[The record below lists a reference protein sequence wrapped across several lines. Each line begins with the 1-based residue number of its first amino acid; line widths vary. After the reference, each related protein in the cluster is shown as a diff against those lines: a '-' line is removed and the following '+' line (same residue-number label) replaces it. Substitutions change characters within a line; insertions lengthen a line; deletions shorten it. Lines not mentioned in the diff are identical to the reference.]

1 MLYFALS
8 GFDSTRS
15 TPEAILNMSG
25 SEMGFRPFDPE
36 SSFFSYPTSLHI
48 GENHK
53 QFKDSCVLCGVIKWF
68 KEITPVGLW
77 FRF

>member
-1 MLYFALS
+1 MILWCIVFSFSLS
-8 GFDSTRS
+8 GFDSARS

-53 QFKDSCVLCGVIKWF
+53 IHESYVVL
-68 KEITPVGLW
+68 
-77 FRF
+77 

>member
-1 MLYFALS
+1 MILWCIVFAFSLS

-48 GENHK
+48 GENHTIHE
-53 QFKDSCVLCGVIKWF
+53 SYVAL
-68 KEITPVGLW
+68 
-77 FRF
+77 